1 MTSADRRARERQE
14 LHDKILD
21 AARELFATH
30 GYEAVTLRKIAE
42 AIEYTPAAIYGHFQ
56 DKDDLI
62 RTLCKRDVDVFS
74 AQLSKLQSVADPVER
89 VRQLGHGYV
98 RFALEHPQHYR
109 LMFMTPNDLEHDEDA
124 LQRRGDPHRDGYA
137 FLRLSVQ
144 EAIERGRMR
153 ELYRDADLA
162 AQTFWAGVHGVA
174 SLQITHTSDNWVE
187 WRDIAARTRAM
198 IDGLLDGMTTP
209 AAKGRGKKAVQ
220 P

>member
-62 RTLCKRDVDVFS
+62 RTLCKRDFDVFS
-74 AQLSKLQSVADPVER
+74 AQLSTLQTVADPVER
-89 VRQLGHGYV
+89 IRQLGHGYV

-124 LQRRGDPHRDGYA
+124 LERRGDPHRDGYA

-153 ELYRDADLA
+153 ESYRDADLA

-174 SLQITHTSDNWVE
+174 SLQITHASDNWVE

-209 AAKGRGKKAVQ
+209 APAGRGKKAVQ